1 MNVLTLHEQTGRGR
15 SALVMLPGAHMPA
28 HEFVQAGFMQS
39 LVDQDLPLDLM
50 VVDIDLVQ
58 THPEDAQNR
67 VREQVLM
74 PARARYE
81 RLFVGGISLGGQ
93 AALLHAAQGAVHID
107 GLCLLAPYPGSRL
120 AMNAIDRAGGLDSWQ
135 ATALELSDPDYQ
147 IWQWLKQRPQTASF
161 FMGYGREDRF
171 FDGMQRQAAQWPLA
185 SIDVIPGAHDWPTWK
200 TLWALFLNR
209 GAFVR

>member
-1 MNVLTLHEQTGRGR
+1 MTVLTLHEQTGRGR
-15 SALVMLPGAHMPA
+15 SALVMLPGAHMPG
-28 HEFVQAGFMQS
+28 HEFVDAGFMQS
-39 LVDQDLPLDLM
+39 LVDQALPLDLM
-50 VVDIDLVQ
+50 VVDIDLAQ
-58 THPEDAQNR
+58 TDPEDAQNR

-81 RLFVGGISLGGQ
+81 HLFVGGISLGGH

-120 AMNAIDRAGGLDSWQ
+120 TMNAIERAGGLDSWQ
-135 ATALELSDPDYQ
+135 PTALQLSDPDCQ
-147 IWQWLKQRPQTASF
+147 VWRWLKQRPQATSF

-171 FDGMQRQAAQWPLA
+171 FDGMQRQAAQWPSEA
-185 SIDVIPGAHDWPTWK
+185 IHVIPGAHDWVTWK